1 MHTEI
6 ESVYYADKKDI
17 VEVSKR
23 YSVEPGDN
31 QPISVA
37 YQFEKL
43 SKEIGWDWYGAGKV
57 MGLAQYKAYEDQL
70 EEKWLKHLDKCHEVQ
85 RYARRSN
92 QFIKRTFRS
101 MVRKI
106 SKCLVDMD

>member
-1 MHTEI
+1 MRGIIFHAYSGFCNSKFNDALCFVLDGHGSAVSKDGKLHTEI

-43 SKEIGWDWYGAGKV
+43 SKEIGWDWYGGWVLLNTKD
-57 MGLAQYKAYEDQL
+57 YEDQL
-70 EEKWLKHLDKCHEVQ
+70 EDKVVKT
-85 RYARRSN
+85 S
-92 QFIKRTFRS
+92 
-101 MVRKI
+101 
-106 SKCLVDMD
+106 